1 MNRITIIGRVGQE
14 PKVHTFDSGTK
25 KASFS
30 LATSEKYKDKDG
42 NKVEETEWHN
52 CVIFGKLAEVVEKYV
67 HKGDLLA
74 LEGKVKTREYEVDG
88 NKKYITEVICQSM
101 EMLTPKSEKSTTEK
115 NSDVPKS
122 QIPATA
128 SDNEPDPFGDA
139 PPPGIDDMPI

>member
-30 LATSEKYKDKDG
+30 LATSEKYKDKEG

-88 NKKYITEVICQSM
+88 NKKYITEVICQTM
-101 EMLTPKSEKSTTEK
+101 EMLTPKSEKSTQDVQKSKTSTLREQTEK
-115 NSDVPKS
+115 VDS
-122 QIPATA
+122 
-128 SDNEPDPFGDA
+128 DPFGDA

>member
-1 MNRITIIGRVGQE
+1 MNRLTLIGRVGQD
-14 PKVHTFDSGTK
+14 PKIHKFESGTK

-52 CVIFGKLAEVVEKYV
+52 CIIFGKMAEVVEKYV
-67 HKGDLLA
+67 NKGDLLA

-88 NKKYITEVICQSM
+88 NKKYITEVICSSM
-101 EMLTPKSEKSTTEK
+101 EMLTPKGEKSTQDEK
-115 NSDVPKS
+115 PKS

-128 SDNEPDPFGDA
+128 SDNEPFPFDDV
-139 PPPGIDDMPI
+139 PPPDVNDIPL